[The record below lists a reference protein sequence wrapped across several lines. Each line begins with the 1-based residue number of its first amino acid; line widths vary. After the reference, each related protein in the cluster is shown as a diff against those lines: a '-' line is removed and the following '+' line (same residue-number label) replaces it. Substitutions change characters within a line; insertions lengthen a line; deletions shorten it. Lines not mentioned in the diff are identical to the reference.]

1 MRRHPGGVT
10 HVTGTRWTGR
20 TFIHVTQS
28 IPARLRAGD
37 PAALAEAFRE
47 HADAVYRHALWST
60 GNWATAEDAVSLTY
74 LEAWRSRERLRP
86 ETVSLRPW
94 LLGIAT
100 NVLRNTARSARR
112 HQRALARMPR
122 SDTVPDFAEEVTGRL
137 ADAERLAAAKAALQ
151 GLRRTER
158 EVFTLCVW
166 GGLDYASAAE
176 ALGVPV
182 GTVRSRL
189 SRARAKLRDSVG
201 DPDTGRHGTRSAPG
215 RELPGGGGQEQH
227 VDSILAR
234 TTQEKLA

>member
-1 MRRHPGGVT
+1 MT
-10 HVTGTRWTGR
+10 HST
-20 TFIHVTQS
+20 
-28 IPARLRAGD
+28 PARLREGD

-60 GNWATAEDAVSLTY
+60 GNWSTAEDVVSLTY

-86 ETVSLRPW
+86 ETDSLRPW

-100 NVLRNTARSARR
+100 NVSRNTARSARR
-112 HQRALARMPR
+112 HQRALARMER

-137 ADAERLAAAKAALQ
+137 ADAEQLAAAKAALE

-176 ALGVPV
+176 ALGIPV

-189 SRARAKLRDSVG
+189 SRARAKLRDSVKHQAAPR
-201 DPDTGRHGTRSAPG
+201 DGTRSASG
-215 RELPGGGGQEQH
+215 RELPGGGGQVQH

-234 TTQEKLA
+234 TTQENLA

>member
-1 MRRHPGGVT
+1 MT
-10 HVTGTRWTGR
+10 HST
-20 TFIHVTQS
+20 
-28 IPARLRAGD
+28 PARLREGD

-60 GNWATAEDAVSLTY
+60 GNWATAEDVVSLTY

-86 ETVSLRPW
+86 EENDSLRPW

-112 HQRALARMPR
+112 HRRALARMER

-137 ADAERLAAAKAALQ
+137 ADAEQLAAAKAALE

-176 ALGVPV
+176 ALGIPI

-201 DPDTGRHGTRSAPG
+201 HPAARRDTTRSAPG
-215 RELPGGGGQEQH
+215 REHPESRELPGGGGQVQH

-234 TTQEKLA
+234 TTQENPA

>member
-1 MRRHPGGVT
+1 MT
-10 HVTGTRWTGR
+10 H
-20 TFIHVTQS
+20 S
-28 IPARLRAGD
+28 IPARLREGD

-47 HADAVYRHALWST
+47 HADAVYRHALWTT
-60 GNWATAEDAVSLTY
+60 GNWSTAEDVVSLTY

-86 ETVSLRPW
+86 EETDSLRPW

-112 HQRALARMPR
+112 HRRALARMERP
-122 SDTVPDFAEEVTGRL
+122 DTVPDLAEEVTGRL
-137 ADAERLAAAKAALQ
+137 ADAEQLAAAKAALE
-151 GLRRTER
+151 GLRRPER

-189 SRARAKLRDSVG
+189 SRARAKLRDAVE
-201 DPDTGRHGTRSAPG
+201 DPATRRDGTRSTSG
-215 RELPGGGGQEQH
+215 RELPGGSGQVQH

-234 TTQEKLA
+234 TTQENPA

>member
-1 MRRHPGGVT
+1 MT
-10 HVTGTRWTGR
+10 HST
-20 TFIHVTQS
+20 
-28 IPARLRAGD
+28 PARLREGD

-60 GNWATAEDAVSLTY
+60 GNWATAEDVVSLTY

-86 ETVSLRPW
+86 EETDSLRPW

-112 HQRALARMPR
+112 HRRALARTER
-122 SDTVPDFAEEVTGRL
+122 TDTVPDFADEVTGRL
-137 ADAERLAAAKAALQ
+137 ADAEQLAAAKAALE

-176 ALGVPV
+176 ALGIPV

-201 DPDTGRHGTRSAPG
+201 HPAVRREGTRGASG
-215 RELPGGGGQEQH
+215 RELPGGGGQVQH

-234 TTQEKLA
+234 TTQENPA

>member
-1 MRRHPGGVT
+1 MT
-10 HVTGTRWTGR
+10 HST
-20 TFIHVTQS
+20 H
-28 IPARLRAGD
+28 ARLREGD

-60 GNWATAEDAVSLTY
+60 GNWATAQDVVSLTY

-86 ETVSLRPW
+86 EETGSLRPW

-122 SDTVPDFAEEVTGRL
+122 DADTVPDFADEVTGRL
-137 ADAERLAAAKAALQ
+137 ADAEQLAAARAALE

-176 ALGVPV
+176 ALGIPV

-201 DPDTGRHGTRSAPG
+201 HPATRRDDTQSAPG
-215 RELPGGGGQEQH
+215 RELRGGSGQIQR
-227 VDSILAR
+227 VDSIPAR
-234 TTQEKLA
+234 TTQENLA

>member
-1 MRRHPGGVT
+1 MT
-10 HVTGTRWTGR
+10 HSTPT
-20 TFIHVTQS
+20 
-28 IPARLRAGD
+28 RLREGD

-47 HADAVYRHALWST
+47 HAHAVYRHALWST
-60 GNWATAEDAVSLTY
+60 GNWATAEDVVSLTY

-86 ETVSLRPW
+86 EETGSLRPW

-122 SDTVPDFAEEVTGRL
+122 PDTVPDFAEEVTGRL
-137 ADAERLAAAKAALQ
+137 ADAEQLAAAKAALE

-176 ALGVPV
+176 ALGIPV

-189 SRARAKLRDSVG
+189 SRARARLRDSVG
-201 DPDTGRHGTRSAPG
+201 HPAARRDGTPGAPG
-215 RELPGGGGQEQH
+215 RELPGGGGQIQR
-227 VDSILAR
+227 VGSIPAR
-234 TTQEKLA
+234 TTQENLA

>member
-1 MRRHPGGVT
+1 MT
-10 HVTGTRWTGR
+10 HST
-20 TFIHVTQS
+20 H
-28 IPARLRAGD
+28 ARLREGD

-60 GNWATAEDAVSLTY
+60 GNWATAQDVVSLTY

-86 ETVSLRPW
+86 EETGSLRPW

-122 SDTVPDFAEEVTGRL
+122 ADIVADFAEEVTGRL
-137 ADAERLAAAKAALQ
+137 ADAERLAAAKAALE

-176 ALGVPV
+176 ALGIPV

-189 SRARAKLRDSVG
+189 SRARAKLRDSA
-201 DPDTGRHGTRSAPG
+201 GRPADRRDGSQGAPG
-215 RELPGGGGQEQH
+215 RELPQGSGQIQR
-227 VDSILAR
+227 VNSIPAR
-234 TTQEKLA
+234 TTQENLT

>member
-1 MRRHPGGVT
+1 MTDST
-10 HVTGTRWTGR
+10 H
-20 TFIHVTQS
+20 
-28 IPARLRAGD
+28 ARLREGD
-37 PAALAEAFRE
+37 PAALAEAFQE
-47 HADAVYRHALWST
+47 HANAVYRHALWST
-60 GNWATAEDAVSLTY
+60 GNWATAEDVVSLTY

-86 ETVSLRPW
+86 EETGSLRPW

-112 HQRALARMPR
+112 HRKALARMPR
-122 SDTVPDFAEEVTGRL
+122 SDTVPDFAEEVAGRL
-137 ADAERLAAAKAALQ
+137 TDAERLAAAKAALE

-176 ALGVPV
+176 ALDIPI

-201 DPDTGRHGTRSAPG
+201 HPATRRDDAQSTSG
-215 RELPGGGGQEQH
+215 RELPGGSGQIQR

>member
-1 MRRHPGGVT
+1 MT
-10 HVTGTRWTGR
+10 HVTGTRQTGR
-20 TFIHVTQS
+20 TVIHVTQS
-28 IPARLRAGD
+28 THARLREGD

-60 GNWATAEDAVSLTY
+60 GNWATAEDVVSLTY

-86 ETVSLRPW
+86 EETGSLRPW

-100 NVLRNTARSARR
+100 NVLRNTSRSVRR

-122 SDTVPDFAEEVTGRL
+122 ADTVPDFADEVTGRL
-137 ADAERLAAAKAALQ
+137 ADAEKLAAATAALE

-176 ALGVPV
+176 ALGIPV

-201 DPDTGRHGTRSAPG
+201 HTATRRDDTHSARG
-215 RELPGGGGQEQH
+215 RELRGDSGQIQRG
-227 VDSILAR
+227 DSIPTRLTEENLA
-234 TTQEKLA
+234 

>member
-1 MRRHPGGVT
+1 MTDST
-10 HVTGTRWTGR
+10 H
-20 TFIHVTQS
+20 S
-28 IPARLRAGD
+28 RLREGD

-60 GNWATAEDAVSLTY
+60 GNWATAEDIVSLTY
-74 LEAWRSRERLRP
+74 LEAWCSRERLRP
-86 ETVSLRPW
+86 EETGSLRPW

-112 HQRALARMPR
+112 HRKALARMPR
-122 SDTVPDFAEEVTGRL
+122 SDIVPNFADEVAGRL
-137 ADAERLAAAKAALQ
+137 ADAEQLAAAMAALE
-151 GLRRTER
+151 GLRRAER

-176 ALGVPV
+176 ALGIPV

-201 DPDTGRHGTRSAPG
+201 HPATRRDDTQRAPG
-215 RELPGGGGQEQH
+215 RELPGGSGQIQR
-227 VDSILAR
+227 VDRIPAR
-234 TTQEKLA
+234 TTQENPA